1 MIIGILTLL
10 YLLHGVES
18 ASTDGI
24 WLPPLKNLT
33 ALNEEHAPTWV
44 AQPPY
49 RETWGIIYNFTI
61 TLGLCVYTAIHINI
75 PAPTDS
81 PMKIWFRKLKW
92 MLIALIAPEIVLY
105 TAWAQFYSA
114 RSLCKELNEHVH
126 AHNEKVK
133 EIFGKPFNT
142 STAVLEL
149 APTDEQPVNTTPNMR
164 PEIEIEKHV
173 NEHNEEHETTSAKR
187 PITFSSAVQSPIEE
201 GIIKRGKGEQPAI
214 LTSEV
219 QQETEKKLELD
230 DYDLMM
236 GCDIAMGGFV
246 TGQPDTPAQG
256 DNDRN
261 SYQTLD
267 PYDVTYLVN
276 KGEFLRVEQKQIED
290 KSKAD
295 ILAKFLLEVV
305 ADDVNRP
312 RLESSRVI
320 H

>member
-114 RSLCKELNEHVH
+114 RSLCKELNEHV
-126 AHNEKVK
+126 K
-133 EIFGKPFNT
+133 
-142 STAVLEL
+142 
-149 APTDEQPVNTTPNMR
+149 
-164 PEIEIEKHV
+164 
-173 NEHNEEHETTSAKR
+173 
-187 PITFSSAVQSPIEE
+187 
-201 GIIKRGKGEQPAI
+201 
-214 LTSEV
+214 
-219 QQETEKKLELD
+219 LD

-295 ILAKFLLEVV
+295 ILAKFLVCFQVFWMLVETSARKLSGYPLALQEVHV
-305 ADDVNRP
+305 FVHVVCALAMYTIWFKKPVDIRRAVDVTDQIP
-312 RLESSRVI
+312 KRLWTTVNTSQTRVNNIGLNGEIDITQDRFATALYGSRVLI
-320 H
+320 CGTEEFTW